1 VVPRQ
6 PSWAAKVQKLTGQSS
21 LPGRGVCRARV
32 KECRGNARTAAVGVL
47 SAAMSIASDR
57 QIFFNSPWPFLQCI
71 GTLQPLG
78 ATFPVPILG
87 EQVMRL
93 SSSFAASSAVA
104 ILSTALLSG
113 PAVSQ
118 TATGPATLP
127 SVTVDAPKQVA
138 RPSAPTQRANTGGS
152 RRTISTGPS
161 TAQTPSVEPNS
172 VQGRIAK
179 LERAA
184 SSCNGGCQTSFKT
197 GNAPWV
203 GCSFGAGES
212 AGVGP
217 YSLTCTDTLTYKTY
231 LDCTSTKVFLS
242 WTVREARW
250 HCASLLAGGKLSHE
264 KVAQI
269 MQAAR

>member
-1 VVPRQ
+1 
-6 PSWAAKVQKLTGQSS
+6 
-21 LPGRGVCRARV
+21 
-32 KECRGNARTAAVGVL
+32 
-47 SAAMSIASDR
+47 
-57 QIFFNSPWPFLQCI
+57 
-71 GTLQPLG
+71 
-78 ATFPVPILG
+78 
-87 EQVMRL
+87 MRL
-93 SSSFAASSAVA
+93 SSSFVASSAVA

-118 TATGPATLP
+118 IPTGPASSLP

-138 RPSAPTQRANTGGS
+138 RPSAPKQRANAGVS

-161 TAQTPSVEPNS
+161 TAQTPSVDPNS

-231 LDCTSTKVFLS
+231 LDCTSTKTFLG
-242 WTVREARW
+242 WNTREARW
-250 HCASLLAGGKLSHE
+250 HCTSLLAGGKLTQE
-264 KVAQI
+264 KVAQLK
-269 MQAAR
+269 RSGW

>member
-1 VVPRQ
+1 
-6 PSWAAKVQKLTGQSS
+6 
-21 LPGRGVCRARV
+21 
-32 KECRGNARTAAVGVL
+32 
-47 SAAMSIASDR
+47 
-57 QIFFNSPWPFLQCI
+57 
-71 GTLQPLG
+71 
-78 ATFPVPILG
+78 
-87 EQVMRL
+87 MRL
-93 SSSFAASSAVA
+93 SSSFVAPSVVA
-104 ILSTALLSG
+104 IVSSIALCS
-113 PAVSQ
+113 PAASQ
-118 TATGPATLP
+118 TATGPASSLP
-127 SVTVDAPKQVA
+127 SVTVDAPKQA
-138 RPSAPTQRANTGGS
+138 ATAPKQRANTGGS
-152 RRTISTGPS
+152 RQRLSTGSS

-217 YSLTCTDTLTYKTY
+217 FSLTCTDTLTYKTY

-250 HCASLLAGGKLSHE
+250 HCSSLLAGGKLTQE

>member
-1 VVPRQ
+1 MRQ
-6 PSWAAKVQKLTGQSS
+6 FRLYSATCIHIRAACP
-21 LPGRGVCRARV
+21 PG
-32 KECRGNARTAAVGVL
+32 EN
-47 SAAMSIASDR
+47 I
-57 QIFFNSPWPFLQCI
+57 
-71 GTLQPLG
+71 
-78 ATFPVPILG
+78 
-87 EQVMRL
+87 VMRL
-93 SSSFAASSAVA
+93 SSSFVAPSVVAVVST
-104 ILSTALLSG
+104 ILLCG
-113 PAVSQ
+113 PATAQ
-118 TATGPATLP
+118 TATGPASSLP
-127 SVTVDAPKQVA
+127 TVTVDAPKQVA
-138 RPSAPTQRANTGGS
+138 RPSAPKQRANTGGS
-152 RRTISTGPS
+152 RQRLSTGSS

-217 YSLTCTDTLTYKTY
+217 FSLTCTDTLTYKTY

-250 HCASLLAGGKLSHE
+250 HCSSLLAGGKLTQE

>member
-1 VVPRQ
+1 VVLRQ

-32 KECRGNARTAAVGVL
+32 EECRGNARTAAVGVL

-57 QIFFNSPWPFLQCI
+57 QIIQLPMAFFTMHWYP
-71 GTLQPLG
+71 
-78 ATFPVPILG
+78 ATSGGDPVPILG

>member
-1 VVPRQ
+1 MRQ
-6 PSWAAKVQKLTGQSS
+6 FRLYSATCIHIRAAC
-21 LPGRGVCRARV
+21 LPG
-32 KECRGNARTAAVGVL
+32 EN
-47 SAAMSIASDR
+47 I
-57 QIFFNSPWPFLQCI
+57 
-71 GTLQPLG
+71 
-78 ATFPVPILG
+78 
-87 EQVMRL
+87 VMRL
-93 SSSFAASSAVA
+93 SSSFVAPSVVAVVST
-104 ILSTALLSG
+104 ILLCG
-113 PAVSQ
+113 PATSQ
-118 TATGPATLP
+118 TATAPASSLPTL
-127 SVTVDAPKQVA
+127 TVDAPKQVA
-138 RPSAPTQRANTGGS
+138 RPSAPKQRANTGGS

-161 TAQTPSVEPNS
+161 TVQTPSVEPNS

-250 HCASLLAGGKLSHE
+250 HCASLLAGGKLTQE